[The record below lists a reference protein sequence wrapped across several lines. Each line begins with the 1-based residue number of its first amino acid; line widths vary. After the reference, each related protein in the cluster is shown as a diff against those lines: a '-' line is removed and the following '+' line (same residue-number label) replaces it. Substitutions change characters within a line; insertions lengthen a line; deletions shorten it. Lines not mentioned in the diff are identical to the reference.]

1 MPRQKSLPA
10 WGDSVHHQGHVSRLE
25 STKRK
30 AMIRKGEIEPVKYTM
45 TVDEA
50 AKVLVI

>member
-1 MPRQKSLPA
+1 
-10 WGDSVHHQGHVSRLE
+10 
-25 STKRK
+25 
-30 AMIRKGEIEPVKYTM
+30 MIRKGEIEPVKYTM